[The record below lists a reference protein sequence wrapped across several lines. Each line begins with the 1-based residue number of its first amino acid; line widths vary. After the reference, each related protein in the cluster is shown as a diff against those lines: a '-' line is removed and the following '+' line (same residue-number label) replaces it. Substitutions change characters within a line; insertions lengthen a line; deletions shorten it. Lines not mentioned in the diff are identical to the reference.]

1 MAIGTGDG
9 RIRISSIASGQQIA
23 CWTAHAGPVRG
34 LQFAHG
40 DDRLLSWGP
49 DVTSVNRK
57 DYFHGSYFPADAS
70 SRDGGKRNC
79 VEIWYIASMIKA
91 LELWRKQFSGDDG
104 DAELQSPEEQDD
116 DDFPE
121 VSVVFTGSSLLE
133 ILNARADLSRRAV
146 MYSMQGLS
154 FREFLNLEHGFQFS
168 PFNLNEIIENHGK
181 IATEIVG
188 KIQPIKY
195 FSTYLK
201 TGYYPFFRD
210 NPNTYDQRLEE
221 IVNFILEIELPT
233 LRQVDPSYIIKLKQ
247 LLMVI
252 SSSVPFKPNVTKL
265 AERIG
270 INRNTLITYFH
281 YLEESGLTQQLFK
294 DAKGITRLQ
303 KPDKIYLDNTNL
315 LYTIAPQNVQIG
327 HVRETFFANQLA
339 YKHLV
344 EYTDVG
350 DFRID
355 QTLTFEIGGKHK
367 TKEQV
372 KDLQNAF
379 IAADDI
385 EIGFQEKIPLWLFG
399 FLY

>member
-1 MAIGTGDG
+1 MESLIERYRKKLALVQVDF
-9 RIRISSIASGQQIA
+9 IRSVFHKID
-23 CWTAHAGPVRG
+23 WT
-34 LQFAHG
+34 
-40 DDRLLSWGP
+40 DRLIGLRGP
-49 DVTSVNRK
+49 RGIGKTTILLQYLKLHHENDESALYISLDNIWFSEQNLVEFVDDFVKR
-57 DYFHGSYFPADAS
+57 
-70 SRDGGKRNC
+70 GGKKLFID
-79 VEIWYIASMIKA
+79 EIHKYPNWAQ
-91 LELWRKQFSGDDG
+91 ELKNIY
-104 DAELQSPEEQDD
+104 

-133 ILNARADLSRRAV
+133 ILNARADLSRRAA

-154 FREFLNLEHGFQFS
+154 FREFLNLEYGFEFS
-168 PFNLNEIIENHGK
+168 PLNLKEIIENHGK

-188 KIQPIKY
+188 NIQPIKY

-233 LRQVDPSYIIKLKQ
+233 LRQVDPSYIIKLKH

-350 DFRID
+350 DFKID

>member
-1 MAIGTGDG
+1 MEILVERYRKKLA
-9 RIRISSIASGQQIA
+9 SIQVNFTRNIFSEID
-23 CWTAHAGPVRG
+23 WT
-34 LQFAHG
+34 
-40 DDRLLSWGP
+40 DRLIGLRGP
-49 DVTSVNRK
+49 RGIGKTTILLQYLKVNHAN
-57 DYFHGSYFPADAS
+57 DESALYISLDNIWFS
-70 SRDGGKRNC
+70 SQNLVDFVDDFVKRGGKKLFID
-79 VEIWYIASMIKA
+79 EIHKYPNWAQ
-91 LELWRKQFSGDDG
+91 ELKNIY
-104 DAELQSPEEQDD
+104 

-121 VSVVFTGSSLLE
+121 VQIVFTGSSLLE

-154 FREFLNLEHGFQFS
+154 FREYLNLEHGFIFS
-168 PFNLNEIIENHGK
+168 SLMLNEIIENHTD
-181 IATEIVG
+181 ITSEIVQ

-195 FSTYLK
+195 FSQYLK
-201 TGYYPFFRD
+201 TGYYPFFRE

-247 LLMVI
+247 LLFVI
-252 SSSVPFKPNVTKL
+252 SSSVPYKPNVTKL

-270 INRNTLITYFH
+270 INRNTLISYFH
-281 YLEESGLTQQLFK
+281 YLEESGLIMQLFK

-303 KPDKIYLDNTNL
+303 KPDKLYLDNTNL
-315 LYTIAPQNVQIG
+315 LHTIAPQNVQIG

-339 YKHLV
+339 HKHVV

-350 DFRID
+350 DFKINRE
-355 QTLTFEIGGKHK
+355 LTFEIGGKHK
-367 TKEQV
+367 FKDQIKE
-372 KDLQNAF
+372 LQNAF

>member
-1 MAIGTGDG
+1 MNILFERYRKKLSSAQVSF
-9 RIRISSIASGQQIA
+9 IRNIFFEID
-23 CWTAHAGPVRG
+23 WT
-34 LQFAHG
+34 
-40 DDRLLSWGP
+40 DRLIGL
-49 DVTSVNRK
+49 R
-57 DYFHGSYFPADAS
+57 GSRGIGKTTILLQYLKLNHANDETTLYVSLDNIWFSEQNLVDFVDDFVK
-70 SRDGGKRNC
+70 RGGKKLFID
-79 VEIWYIASMIKA
+79 EIHKYPNWAQ
-91 LELWRKQFSGDDG
+91 ELKNIY
-104 DAELQSPEEQDD
+104 

-121 VSVVFTGSSLLE
+121 VQIVFTGSSLLE

-154 FREFLNLEHGFQFS
+154 FREYLNLEHGFEFS
-168 PFNLNEIIENHGK
+168 SLTLKEIIDNHVK
-181 IATEIVG
+181 IASEIVQ

-195 FSTYLK
+195 FSSYLK
-201 TGYYPFFRD
+201 TGYYPFFRE

-247 LLMVI
+247 LLLVI

-270 INRNTLITYFH
+270 INRNTLISYFH
-281 YLEESGLTQQLFK
+281 YLEESGLTMQLFK

-303 KPDKIYLDNTNL
+303 KPDKLYLDNTNL

-339 YKHLV
+339 HKHLV

-350 DFRID
+350 DFKINRE
-355 QTLTFEIGGKHK
+355 LTFEIGGKHK
-367 TKEQV
+367 TKEQI
-372 KDLQNAF
+372 KELQNAY

>member
-1 MAIGTGDG
+1 MESLIERYRKKLALVQVNF
-9 RIRISSIASGQQIA
+9 IRSVFHEID
-23 CWTAHAGPVRG
+23 WT
-34 LQFAHG
+34 
-40 DDRLLSWGP
+40 DRLIGLRGP
-49 DVTSVNRK
+49 RGIGKTTILLQYLKQHHENDETALYISLDNIWFSEQNLVEFVDDFVKR
-57 DYFHGSYFPADAS
+57 
-70 SRDGGKRNC
+70 GGKKLFID
-79 VEIWYIASMIKA
+79 EIHKYPNWAQ
-91 LELWRKQFSGDDG
+91 ELKNIY
-104 DAELQSPEEQDD
+104 

-154 FREFLNLEHGFQFS
+154 FREFLNLEHGFEFN
-168 PFNLNEIIENHGK
+168 PLNLNEIIENHGK
-181 IATEIVG
+181 IATEIAG

-350 DFRID
+350 DFKID
-355 QTLTFEIGGKHK
+355 QTLKFEIGGKHK

>member
-1 MAIGTGDG
+1 MESLIERYRKKLALVQVYF
-9 RIRISSIASGQQIA
+9 IRSVFHKID
-23 CWTAHAGPVRG
+23 WT
-34 LQFAHG
+34 
-40 DDRLLSWGP
+40 DRLIGLRGP
-49 DVTSVNRK
+49 RGIGKTTILLQYLKLHHENDESALYISLDNIWFSEQNLVEFVDDFVKR
-57 DYFHGSYFPADAS
+57 
-70 SRDGGKRNC
+70 GGKKLFID
-79 VEIWYIASMIKA
+79 EIHKYPNWAQ
-91 LELWRKQFSGDDG
+91 ELKNIY
-104 DAELQSPEEQDD
+104 

-154 FREFLNLEHGFQFS
+154 FREFLNLEHGFEFS
-168 PFNLNEIIENHGK
+168 PLNLNEIIENHGK

-350 DFRID
+350 DFKID

>member
-1 MAIGTGDG
+1 MESLIERYQKKLALVQVYF
-9 RIRISSIASGQQIA
+9 IRSVFHKID
-23 CWTAHAGPVRG
+23 WT
-34 LQFAHG
+34 
-40 DDRLLSWGP
+40 DRLIGLRGP
-49 DVTSVNRK
+49 RGIGKTTILLQYLKLHHENDESALYISLDNIWFSEQNLVEFVDDFVKR
-57 DYFHGSYFPADAS
+57 
-70 SRDGGKRNC
+70 GGKKLFID
-79 VEIWYIASMIKA
+79 EIHKYPNWAQ
-91 LELWRKQFSGDDG
+91 ELKNIY
-104 DAELQSPEEQDD
+104 

-154 FREFLNLEHGFQFS
+154 FREFLNLEHGFEFS
-168 PFNLNEIIENHGK
+168 PLNLNKIIENHGK

-294 DAKGITRLQ
+294 DSKGITRLQ

-350 DFRID
+350 DFKID

>member
-1 MAIGTGDG
+1 MEILVERYRKKLA
-9 RIRISSIASGQQIA
+9 SIQVNFTRNIFSEID
-23 CWTAHAGPVRG
+23 WT
-34 LQFAHG
+34 
-40 DDRLLSWGP
+40 DRLIGLRGP
-49 DVTSVNRK
+49 RGIGKTTILLQYLKVNHAN
-57 DYFHGSYFPADAS
+57 DESALYISLDNIWFS
-70 SRDGGKRNC
+70 SQNLVDFVDDFVKRGGKKLFID
-79 VEIWYIASMIKA
+79 EIHKYPNWAK
-91 LELWRKQFSGDDG
+91 ELKNIY
-104 DAELQSPEEQDD
+104 

-121 VSVVFTGSSLLE
+121 VQIVFTGSSLLE

-154 FREFLNLEHGFQFS
+154 FREYLNLEHGFIFS
-168 PFNLNEIIENHGK
+168 SLMLNEIIENHTD
-181 IATEIVG
+181 IASEIVQ

-195 FSTYLK
+195 FSQYLK
-201 TGYYPFFRD
+201 TGYYPFFRE

-247 LLMVI
+247 LLFVI

-270 INRNTLITYFH
+270 INRNTLISYFH
-281 YLEESGLTQQLFK
+281 YLEESGLTMQLFK

-303 KPDKIYLDNTNL
+303 KPDKLYLDNTNL
-315 LYTIAPQNVQIG
+315 LHTIAPQNVQIG

-339 YKHLV
+339 HKNLV
-344 EYTDVG
+344 EYTYVG
-350 DFRID
+350 DFKINRE
-355 QTLTFEIGGKHK
+355 LTFEIGGKHK
-367 TKEQV
+367 SKDQIKE
-372 KDLQNAF
+372 LQNAF

>member
-1 MAIGTGDG
+1 MEILVERYRKKLA
-9 RIRISSIASGQQIA
+9 SIQVNFTRNIFSEID
-23 CWTAHAGPVRG
+23 WT
-34 LQFAHG
+34 
-40 DDRLLSWGP
+40 DRLIGLRGP
-49 DVTSVNRK
+49 RGIGKTTILLQYLKVNHAN
-57 DYFHGSYFPADAS
+57 DESALYISLDNIWFS
-70 SRDGGKRNC
+70 SQNLVDFVDDFVKRGGKKLFID
-79 VEIWYIASMIKA
+79 EIHKYPNWAQ
-91 LELWRKQFSGDDG
+91 ELKNIY
-104 DAELQSPEEQDD
+104 

-121 VSVVFTGSSLLE
+121 VQIVFTGSSLLE

-154 FREFLNLEHGFQFS
+154 FREYLNLEHGFIFS
-168 PFNLNEIIENHGK
+168 SLMLNEIIENHTD
-181 IATEIVG
+181 IASEIVQ

-195 FSTYLK
+195 FSQYLK
-201 TGYYPFFRD
+201 TGYYPFFRE

-247 LLMVI
+247 LLLVI

-270 INRNTLITYFH
+270 INRNTLISYFH
-281 YLEESGLTQQLFK
+281 YLEESGLTMQLFK

-303 KPDKIYLDNTNL
+303 KPDKLYLDNTNL
-315 LYTIAPQNVQIG
+315 LHTIAPQNVQIG

-339 YKHLV
+339 HKHLV

-350 DFRID
+350 DFKINRE
-355 QTLTFEIGGKHK
+355 LTFEIGGKHK
-367 TKEQV
+367 SKDQIKE
-372 KDLQNAF
+372 LQNAF

>member
-1 MAIGTGDG
+1 MESLIERYRKKLALVQVYF
-9 RIRISSIASGQQIA
+9 IRSVFHKID
-23 CWTAHAGPVRG
+23 WT
-34 LQFAHG
+34 
-40 DDRLLSWGP
+40 DRLIGLRGP
-49 DVTSVNRK
+49 RGIGKTTILLQYLKLHHENDETALYISLDNIWFSEQNLVEFVDDFVKR
-57 DYFHGSYFPADAS
+57 
-70 SRDGGKRNC
+70 GGKKLFID
-79 VEIWYIASMIKA
+79 EIHKYPNWAQ
-91 LELWRKQFSGDDG
+91 ELKNIY
-104 DAELQSPEEQDD
+104 

-154 FREFLNLEHGFQFS
+154 FREFLNLEHGFEFS
-168 PFNLNEIIENHGK
+168 PLNMKEIIENHGK

-188 KIQPIKY
+188 NIQPIKY

-372 KDLQNAF
+372 KDIQNAF

>member
-1 MAIGTGDG
+1 MESLIERYRKKLALVQVDF
-9 RIRISSIASGQQIA
+9 IRSVFYKID
-23 CWTAHAGPVRG
+23 WT
-34 LQFAHG
+34 
-40 DDRLLSWGP
+40 DRLIGLRGP
-49 DVTSVNRK
+49 RGIGKTTILLQYLKLHHENDESALYISLDNIWFSEQNLVEFVDDFVKR
-57 DYFHGSYFPADAS
+57 
-70 SRDGGKRNC
+70 GGKKLFID
-79 VEIWYIASMIKA
+79 EIHKYPNWAQ
-91 LELWRKQFSGDDG
+91 ELKNIY
-104 DAELQSPEEQDD
+104 

-133 ILNARADLSRRAV
+133 ILNARADLSRRAA

-154 FREFLNLEHGFQFS
+154 FREFLNLEYGFEFS
-168 PFNLNEIIENHGK
+168 PLNLKEIIENHGK

-188 KIQPIKY
+188 NIQPIKY

-350 DFRID
+350 DFKID

>member
-1 MAIGTGDG
+1 MESLIERYRKKLALVQVDF
-9 RIRISSIASGQQIA
+9 IRSVFHKID
-23 CWTAHAGPVRG
+23 WT
-34 LQFAHG
+34 
-40 DDRLLSWGP
+40 DRLIGLRGP
-49 DVTSVNRK
+49 RGIGKTTILLQYLKLHHENDESALYISLDNIWFSEQNLVEFVDDFAKR
-57 DYFHGSYFPADAS
+57 
-70 SRDGGKRNC
+70 GGKKLFID
-79 VEIWYIASMIKA
+79 EIHKYPNWAQ
-91 LELWRKQFSGDDG
+91 ELKNIY
-104 DAELQSPEEQDD
+104 

-154 FREFLNLEHGFQFS
+154 FREFLNLEHGFEFS
-168 PFNLNEIIENHGK
+168 PLNLNEIIENHGK

-188 KIQPIKY
+188 NIQPIKY

-350 DFRID
+350 DFKID

>member
-1 MAIGTGDG
+1 MEILVERYRKKLA
-9 RIRISSIASGQQIA
+9 SIQVNFTRNIFSEID
-23 CWTAHAGPVRG
+23 WT
-34 LQFAHG
+34 
-40 DDRLLSWGP
+40 DRLIGLRGP
-49 DVTSVNRK
+49 RGIGKTTILLQYLKVNHAN
-57 DYFHGSYFPADAS
+57 DESALYISLDNIWFS
-70 SRDGGKRNC
+70 SQNLVDFVDDFVKRGGKKLFID
-79 VEIWYIASMIKA
+79 EIHKYPNWAQ
-91 LELWRKQFSGDDG
+91 ELKNIY
-104 DAELQSPEEQDD
+104 

-121 VSVVFTGSSLLE
+121 VQIVFTGSSLLE

-154 FREFLNLEHGFQFS
+154 FREYLNLEHGFIFS
-168 PFNLNEIIENHGK
+168 SLMLNEIIENHTD
-181 IATEIVG
+181 IASEIVQ

-195 FSTYLK
+195 FSQYLK
-201 TGYYPFFRD
+201 TGYYPFFRE

-247 LLMVI
+247 LLFVI

-270 INRNTLITYFH
+270 INRNTLISYFH
-281 YLEESGLTQQLFK
+281 YLEESGLTMQLFK

-303 KPDKIYLDNTNL
+303 KPDKLYLDNTNL

-339 YKHLV
+339 HKHLV

-350 DFRID
+350 DFKINRE
-355 QTLTFEIGGKHK
+355 LTFEIGGKHK
-367 TKEQV
+367 SKDQIKE
-372 KDLQNAF
+372 LQNAF

>member
-1 MAIGTGDG
+1 MESLIERYQKKLALVQVYF
-9 RIRISSIASGQQIA
+9 IRSVFHKID
-23 CWTAHAGPVRG
+23 WT
-34 LQFAHG
+34 
-40 DDRLLSWGP
+40 DRLIGLRGP
-49 DVTSVNRK
+49 RGIGKTTILLQYLKLHHENDESALYISLDNIWFSEQNLVEFVDDFVKR
-57 DYFHGSYFPADAS
+57 
-70 SRDGGKRNC
+70 GGKKLFID
-79 VEIWYIASMIKA
+79 EIHKYPNWAQ
-91 LELWRKQFSGDDG
+91 ELKNIY
-104 DAELQSPEEQDD
+104 

-154 FREFLNLEHGFQFS
+154 FREFLNLEHGFEFS
-168 PFNLNEIIENHGK
+168 PLNLNKIIENHGK

-294 DAKGITRLQ
+294 DSKGITRLQ

>member
-1 MAIGTGDG
+1 MEILVERYRKKLA
-9 RIRISSIASGQQIA
+9 SIQVNFTRNIFSEID
-23 CWTAHAGPVRG
+23 WT
-34 LQFAHG
+34 
-40 DDRLLSWGP
+40 DRLIGLRGP
-49 DVTSVNRK
+49 RGIGKTTILLQYLKVNHAN
-57 DYFHGSYFPADAS
+57 DESALYISLDNIWFS
-70 SRDGGKRNC
+70 SQNLVDFVDDFVKRGGKKLFID
-79 VEIWYIASMIKA
+79 EIHKYPNWAQ
-91 LELWRKQFSGDDG
+91 ELKNIY
-104 DAELQSPEEQDD
+104 

-121 VSVVFTGSSLLE
+121 VQIVFTGSSLLE

-154 FREFLNLEHGFQFS
+154 FREYLNLEHGFIFS
-168 PFNLNEIIENHGK
+168 SLMLNEIIENHTD
-181 IATEIVG
+181 IASEIVQ

-195 FSTYLK
+195 FSQYLK
-201 TGYYPFFRD
+201 TGYYPFFRE
-210 NPNTYDQRLEE
+210 NSNTYDQRLEE

-247 LLMVI
+247 LLFVI

-270 INRNTLITYFH
+270 INRNTLISYFH
-281 YLEESGLTQQLFK
+281 YLEESGLTMQLFK

-303 KPDKIYLDNTNL
+303 KPDKLYLDNTNL
-315 LYTIAPQNVQIG
+315 LHTIAPQNVQIG

-339 YKHLV
+339 HKHLV

-350 DFRID
+350 DFKINRE
-355 QTLTFEIGGKHK
+355 LTFEIGGKHK
-367 TKEQV
+367 SKDQIKE
-372 KDLQNAF
+372 LQNAF

>member
-1 MAIGTGDG
+1 MEILVERYRKKLA
-9 RIRISSIASGQQIA
+9 SIQVNFTRNIFSEID
-23 CWTAHAGPVRG
+23 WT
-34 LQFAHG
+34 
-40 DDRLLSWGP
+40 DRLIGLRGP
-49 DVTSVNRK
+49 RGIGKTTILLQYLKVNHAN
-57 DYFHGSYFPADAS
+57 DESALYISLDNIWFS
-70 SRDGGKRNC
+70 SQNLVDFVDDFVKRGGKKLFID
-79 VEIWYIASMIKA
+79 EIHKYPNWAQ
-91 LELWRKQFSGDDG
+91 ELKNIY
-104 DAELQSPEEQDD
+104 

-121 VSVVFTGSSLLE
+121 VQIVFTGSSLLE

-154 FREFLNLEHGFQFS
+154 FREYLNLEHGFIFS
-168 PFNLNEIIENHGK
+168 SLMLNEIIENHTD
-181 IATEIVG
+181 IASEIVQ

-195 FSTYLK
+195 FSQYLK
-201 TGYYPFFRD
+201 TGYYPFFRE

-247 LLMVI
+247 LLFVI

-270 INRNTLITYFH
+270 INRNTLISYFH
-281 YLEESGLTQQLFK
+281 YLEESGLTMQLFK

-303 KPDKIYLDNTNL
+303 KPDMLYLDNTNL
-315 LYTIAPQNVQIG
+315 LHTIAPQNVRIG

-339 YKHLV
+339 HKHLV

-350 DFRID
+350 DFKINRE
-355 QTLTFEIGGKHK
+355 LTFEIGGKHK
-367 TKEQV
+367 SKDQIKE
-372 KDLQNAF
+372 LQNAF

>member
-1 MAIGTGDG
+1 MESLIERYRKKLALVQVDF
-9 RIRISSIASGQQIA
+9 IRSVFHKID
-23 CWTAHAGPVRG
+23 WT
-34 LQFAHG
+34 
-40 DDRLLSWGP
+40 DRLIGLRGP
-49 DVTSVNRK
+49 RGIGKTTILLQYLKLHHENDESALYISLDNIWFSEQNLVEFVDDFVKR
-57 DYFHGSYFPADAS
+57 
-70 SRDGGKRNC
+70 GGKKLFID
-79 VEIWYIASMIKA
+79 EIHKYPNWAQ
-91 LELWRKQFSGDDG
+91 ELKNIY
-104 DAELQSPEEQDD
+104 

-133 ILNARADLSRRAV
+133 ILNARADLSRRAA

-154 FREFLNLEHGFQFS
+154 FREFLNLEYGFEFS
-168 PFNLNEIIENHGK
+168 PLNLKEIIENHGK

-188 KIQPIKY
+188 NIQPIKY

-344 EYTDVG
+344 EYTDLG
-350 DFRID
+350 DFKID

>member
-1 MAIGTGDG
+1 MESLIERYRKKLALAQVNF
-9 RIRISSIASGQQIA
+9 IRSVFHEID
-23 CWTAHAGPVRG
+23 WT
-34 LQFAHG
+34 
-40 DDRLLSWGP
+40 DRLIGLRGP
-49 DVTSVNRK
+49 RGIGKTTILLQYLKQHHENDETALYISLDNIWFSEQNLVEFVDDFVKR
-57 DYFHGSYFPADAS
+57 
-70 SRDGGKRNC
+70 GGKKLFID
-79 VEIWYIASMIKA
+79 EIHKYPNWAQ
-91 LELWRKQFSGDDG
+91 ELKNIY
-104 DAELQSPEEQDD
+104 

-154 FREFLNLEHGFQFS
+154 FREFLNLEHGFEFN
-168 PFNLNEIIENHGK
+168 PLNLNEIIENHGK
-181 IATEIVG
+181 IATEIAG

-350 DFRID
+350 DFKID
-355 QTLTFEIGGKHK
+355 QTLKFEIGGKHK

>member
-1 MAIGTGDG
+1 MEILVERYRKKLA
-9 RIRISSIASGQQIA
+9 SIQVNFTRNIFSEID
-23 CWTAHAGPVRG
+23 WT
-34 LQFAHG
+34 
-40 DDRLLSWGP
+40 DRLIGLRGP
-49 DVTSVNRK
+49 RGIGKTTILLQYLKVNHAN
-57 DYFHGSYFPADAS
+57 DESALYISLDNIWFS
-70 SRDGGKRNC
+70 SQNLVDFVDDFVKRGGKKLFID
-79 VEIWYIASMIKA
+79 EIHKYPNWAK
-91 LELWRKQFSGDDG
+91 ELKNIY
-104 DAELQSPEEQDD
+104 

-121 VSVVFTGSSLLE
+121 VQIVFTGSSLLE

-154 FREFLNLEHGFQFS
+154 FREYLNLEHGFIFS
-168 PFNLNEIIENHGK
+168 SLMLNEIIENHTD
-181 IATEIVG
+181 IASEIVQ

-195 FSTYLK
+195 FSQYLK
-201 TGYYPFFRD
+201 TGYYPFFRE

-247 LLMVI
+247 LLFVI

-270 INRNTLITYFH
+270 INRNTLISYFH
-281 YLEESGLTQQLFK
+281 YLEESGLTMQLFK

-303 KPDKIYLDNTNL
+303 KPDKLYLDNTNL

-339 YKHLV
+339 HKNLV
-344 EYTDVG
+344 EYTYVG
-350 DFRID
+350 DFKINRE
-355 QTLTFEIGGKHK
+355 LTFEIGGKHK
-367 TKEQV
+367 SKDQIKE
-372 KDLQNAF
+372 LQNAF

>member
-1 MAIGTGDG
+1 MEILVERYRKKLA
-9 RIRISSIASGQQIA
+9 SIQVNFTRNIFSEID
-23 CWTAHAGPVRG
+23 WT
-34 LQFAHG
+34 
-40 DDRLLSWGP
+40 DRLIGLRGP
-49 DVTSVNRK
+49 RGIGKTTILLQYLKVNHAN
-57 DYFHGSYFPADAS
+57 DESALYISLDNIWFS
-70 SRDGGKRNC
+70 SQNLVDFVDDFVKRGGKKLFID
-79 VEIWYIASMIKA
+79 EIHKYPNWAQ
-91 LELWRKQFSGDDG
+91 ELKNIY
-104 DAELQSPEEQDD
+104 

-121 VSVVFTGSSLLE
+121 VQIVFTGSSLLE

-154 FREFLNLEHGFQFS
+154 FREYLNLEHGFIFS
-168 PFNLNEIIENHGK
+168 SLMLNEIIENHTD
-181 IATEIVG
+181 IASEIVQ

-195 FSTYLK
+195 FSQYLK
-201 TGYYPFFRD
+201 IGYYPFFRE

-247 LLMVI
+247 LLFVI

-270 INRNTLITYFH
+270 INRNTLISYFH
-281 YLEESGLTQQLFK
+281 YLEESGLTMQLFK

-303 KPDKIYLDNTNL
+303 KPDKLYLDNTNL

-339 YKHLV
+339 HKHLV

-350 DFRID
+350 DFKINRE
-355 QTLTFEIGGKHK
+355 LTFEIGGKHK
-367 TKEQV
+367 SKDQIKE
-372 KDLQNAF
+372 LQNAF

>member
-1 MAIGTGDG
+1 MESLIERYRKKLALVQVDF
-9 RIRISSIASGQQIA
+9 IRSVFHKID
-23 CWTAHAGPVRG
+23 WT
-34 LQFAHG
+34 
-40 DDRLLSWGP
+40 DRLIGLRGP
-49 DVTSVNRK
+49 RGIGKTTILLQYLKLHHENDESALYISLDNIWFSEQNLVEFVDDFVKR
-57 DYFHGSYFPADAS
+57 
-70 SRDGGKRNC
+70 GGKKLFID
-79 VEIWYIASMIKA
+79 EIHKYPNWAQ
-91 LELWRKQFSGDDG
+91 ELKNIY
-104 DAELQSPEEQDD
+104 

-154 FREFLNLEHGFQFS
+154 FREFLNLEHGFEFS

-181 IATEIVG
+181 IAMEIVG

-350 DFRID
+350 DFKID
-355 QTLTFEIGGKHK
+355 QILTFEIGGKHK

>member
-1 MAIGTGDG
+1 MESLIERYRKKLALVQVYF
-9 RIRISSIASGQQIA
+9 IRSVFHKID
-23 CWTAHAGPVRG
+23 WT
-34 LQFAHG
+34 
-40 DDRLLSWGP
+40 DRLIGLRGP
-49 DVTSVNRK
+49 RGIGKTTILLQYLKLHHENDESALYISLDNIWFSEQNLVDFVDDFVKR
-57 DYFHGSYFPADAS
+57 
-70 SRDGGKRNC
+70 GGKKLFID
-79 VEIWYIASMIKA
+79 EIHKYPNWAQ
-91 LELWRKQFSGDDG
+91 ELKNIY
-104 DAELQSPEEQDD
+104 

-154 FREFLNLEHGFQFS
+154 FREFLNLEHGFEFS
-168 PFNLNEIIENHGK
+168 PLNMNEIIENHGK

-350 DFRID
+350 DFKID

-372 KDLQNAF
+372 KNLQNAF

>member
-1 MAIGTGDG
+1 MESLIERYRKKLALVQVDF
-9 RIRISSIASGQQIA
+9 IRSVFHKID
-23 CWTAHAGPVRG
+23 WT
-34 LQFAHG
+34 
-40 DDRLLSWGP
+40 DRLIGLRGP
-49 DVTSVNRK
+49 RGIGKTTILLQYLKLHHESDESALYISLDNIWFSEQNLVEFVDDFAKR
-57 DYFHGSYFPADAS
+57 
-70 SRDGGKRNC
+70 GGKKLFID
-79 VEIWYIASMIKA
+79 EIHKYPNWAQ
-91 LELWRKQFSGDDG
+91 ELKNIY
-104 DAELQSPEEQDD
+104 

-154 FREFLNLEHGFQFS
+154 FREFLNLEYGFEFS
-168 PFNLNEIIENHGK
+168 PLNLKEIIENHGK

-188 KIQPIKY
+188 NIQPIKY

-350 DFRID
+350 DFKID

>member
-1 MAIGTGDG
+1 MESLIERYRKKLALVQVDF
-9 RIRISSIASGQQIA
+9 IRSVFHKID
-23 CWTAHAGPVRG
+23 WT
-34 LQFAHG
+34 
-40 DDRLLSWGP
+40 DRLIGLRGP
-49 DVTSVNRK
+49 RGIGKTTILLQYLKLHHENDESALYISLDNIWFSEQNLVEFVDDFAKR
-57 DYFHGSYFPADAS
+57 
-70 SRDGGKRNC
+70 GGKKLFID
-79 VEIWYIASMIKA
+79 EIHKYPNWAQ
-91 LELWRKQFSGDDG
+91 ELKNIY
-104 DAELQSPEEQDD
+104 

-154 FREFLNLEHGFQFS
+154 FREFLNLEYGFEFS
-168 PFNLNEIIENHGK
+168 PLNLKEIIENHGK
-181 IATEIVG
+181 IATDIVG
-188 KIQPIKY
+188 NIQPIKY

-350 DFRID
+350 DFKID

>member
-1 MAIGTGDG
+1 MNILFERYRKKLSSAQVSF
-9 RIRISSIASGQQIA
+9 IRNIFFEID
-23 CWTAHAGPVRG
+23 WT
-34 LQFAHG
+34 
-40 DDRLLSWGP
+40 DRLIGLRGP
-49 DVTSVNRK
+49 RGIGKTTILLQYLKLHHANDETALYVSLDNIW
-57 DYFHGSYFPADAS
+57 FSEQNLADFVDDFVK
-70 SRDGGKRNC
+70 RGGKKLFID
-79 VEIWYIASMIKA
+79 EIHKYPNWAQ
-91 LELWRKQFSGDDG
+91 ELKNIY
-104 DAELQSPEEQDD
+104 

-121 VSVVFTGSSLLE
+121 VQIVFTGSSLLE

-154 FREFLNLEHGFQFS
+154 FREYLNLEYGFEFS
-168 PFNLNEIIENHGK
+168 SLTLNEIIKNHGK
-181 IATEIVG
+181 IASEIVQ

-195 FSTYLK
+195 FSSYLK
-201 TGYYPFFRD
+201 TGYYPFFRE

-247 LLMVI
+247 LLLVI

-270 INRNTLITYFH
+270 INRNTLISYFH
-281 YLEESGLTQQLFK
+281 YLEESGLTMQLFK

-303 KPDKIYLDNTNL
+303 KPDKLYLDNTNL

-339 YKHLV
+339 HKHMV

-350 DFRID
+350 DFKINRE
-355 QTLTFEIGGKHK
+355 LTFEIGGKHK
-367 TKEQV
+367 TKEQIQG
-372 KDLQNAF
+372 LQNAF

>member
-1 MAIGTGDG
+1 MESLIERYRKKLALVQVYF
-9 RIRISSIASGQQIA
+9 IRSVFHKID
-23 CWTAHAGPVRG
+23 WT
-34 LQFAHG
+34 
-40 DDRLLSWGP
+40 DRLIGLRGP
-49 DVTSVNRK
+49 RGIGKTTILLQYLKLHHENDETALYISLDNIWFSEQNLVEFVDDFVKR
-57 DYFHGSYFPADAS
+57 
-70 SRDGGKRNC
+70 GGKKLFID
-79 VEIWYIASMIKA
+79 EIHKYPNWAQ
-91 LELWRKQFSGDDG
+91 ELKNIY
-104 DAELQSPEEQDD
+104 

-154 FREFLNLEHGFQFS
+154 FREFLNLEHGFEFGLL
-168 PFNLNEIIENHGK
+168 NLNEIIENHGK

-350 DFRID
+350 DFKID

-372 KDLQNAF
+372 KDIQNAF